1 MPSTRSTRRAATR
14 TNTKRTILSA
24 LDENAPLTS
33 TDLKLNSNNDT
44 LPNLDILQ
52 SSSIQSILSDIKS
65 NITAN
70 QEALEIQAAEISK
83 KTQAEFF
90 IGMMKLDKKIKHM
103 TIKEFNQHF
112 ETDIIHDFD
121 SIQISS
127 KQPVRSMSLNKRDFK
142 ALETPVRQMGRGKFA
157 PTPGTILRTVKKG
170 EAVFSINGSP
180 VDQKEEG
187 DLIATVSKKRRGN
200 NEEAV
205 GFDIMIDG
213 QSINLSDETTMQYLT
228 PAMKNEAKD
237 QLNVLKDQL
246 SKLLSHL
253 D

>member
-33 TDLKLNSNNDT
+33 TDLKLNSNNDS

-112 ETDIIHDFD
+112 ETNIIQDFG
-121 SIQISS
+121 SIQIS
-127 KQPVRSMSLNKRDFK
+127 KQPVRSMPLNKRDFK
-142 ALETPVRQMGRGKFA
+142 ALETPVRQMARGKFA

-213 QSINLSDETTMQYLT
+213 QSINLSDTTTMQYLT

>member
-1 MPSTRSTRRAATR
+1 
-14 TNTKRTILSA
+14 
-24 LDENAPLTS
+24 
-33 TDLKLNSNNDT
+33 
-44 LPNLDILQ
+44 
-52 SSSIQSILSDIKS
+52 
-65 NITAN
+65 
-70 QEALEIQAAEISK
+70 
-83 KTQAEFF
+83 
-90 IGMMKLDKKIKHM
+90 MMKLDKKIKHM
-103 TIKEFNQHF
+103 TIKEFNQQF
-112 ETDIIHDFD
+112 ETDIIQDFKG
-121 SIQISS
+121 IQIS
-127 KQPVRSMSLNKRDFK
+127 KQPVRNMPLNKRDFK
-142 ALETPVRQMGRGKFA
+142 ALETPVRQMARGKFA